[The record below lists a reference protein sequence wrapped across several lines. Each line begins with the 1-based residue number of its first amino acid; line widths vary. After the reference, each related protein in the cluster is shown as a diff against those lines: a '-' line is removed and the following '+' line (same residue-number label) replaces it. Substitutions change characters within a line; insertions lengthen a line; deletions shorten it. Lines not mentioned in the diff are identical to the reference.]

1 MKMINTFMFSTTIK
15 NVHRNTTLNKK
26 KKKKSIAL
34 TCKRP
39 RGPHMFDTALFF
51 VINIYNTFNKTQ

>member
-26 KKKKSIAL
+26 KKKKKNLLHSRVKGHEA
-34 TCKRP
+34 P
-39 RGPHMFDTALFF
+39 Y
-51 VINIYNTFNKTQ
+51 V

>member
-15 NVHRNTTLNKK
+15 NVHRNTTLKK
-26 KKKKSIAL
+26 KEKKKTIAL

-39 RGPHMFDTALFF
+39 LWPHTFDTALIF